1 LIHKIIQRQ
10 FARHTDAINN
20 SIQMANFVKS
30 VTIIWLA
37 RLKEKFYTLN
47 ERTTALIASD
57 STFPSPP
64 VRVYAVFG
72 IR

>member
-37 RLKEKFYTLN
+37 RLKE
-47 ERTTALIASD
+47 
-57 STFPSPP
+57 
-64 VRVYAVFG
+64 
-72 IR
+72 